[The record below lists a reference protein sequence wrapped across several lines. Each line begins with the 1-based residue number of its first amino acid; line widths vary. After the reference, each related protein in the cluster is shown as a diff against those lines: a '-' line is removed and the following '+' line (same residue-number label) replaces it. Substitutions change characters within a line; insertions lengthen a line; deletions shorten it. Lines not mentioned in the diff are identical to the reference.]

1 MFDTN
6 ASVGAALGKLGL
18 PSLNTLYPG
27 LSIAL
32 MPHQV
37 IGVAWMVGKEK
48 GTNKGG
54 IMSDEVRH
62 FPYDVYDN

>member
-1 MFDTN
+1 
-6 ASVGAALGKLGL
+6 
-18 PSLNTLYPG
+18 
-27 LSIAL
+27 

-62 FPYDVYDN
+62 FPYEVYDNLFHISVNTRWDSER